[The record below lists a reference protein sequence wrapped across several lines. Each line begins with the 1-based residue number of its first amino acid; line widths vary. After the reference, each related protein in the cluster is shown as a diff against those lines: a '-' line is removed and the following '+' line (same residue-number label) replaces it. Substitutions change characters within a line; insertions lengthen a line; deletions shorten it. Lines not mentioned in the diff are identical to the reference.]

1 MYGPSTVS
9 MGLRVEP
16 KEKDEENGVAVH
28 FGSVSHSPSSF
39 VFQVGIFRF
48 YLDRMTT
55 LLETNIFIFSFWRL
69 FHGAGALRLAE
80 IMATPGPLVTSVL
93 LAV

>member
-1 MYGPSTVS
+1 MDVRPIYSSV
-9 MGLRVEP
+9 GLRVEP

-39 VFQVGIFRF
+39 VFQVGIYRF

-55 LLETNIFIFSFWRL
+55 LLETNIFYFFFTFSWNWSFKV
-69 FHGAGALRLAE
+69 G
-80 IMATPGPLVTSVL
+80 
-93 LAV
+93 